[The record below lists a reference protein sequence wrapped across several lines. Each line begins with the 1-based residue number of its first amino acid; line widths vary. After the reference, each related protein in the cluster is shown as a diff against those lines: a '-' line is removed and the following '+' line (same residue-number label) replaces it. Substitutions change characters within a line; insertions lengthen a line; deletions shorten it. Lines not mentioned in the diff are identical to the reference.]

1 MGADYMKKIWGLI
14 GILGMTF
21 FILAGCRQDKA
32 AEKDASLSAGN
43 ETPIENG
50 VGLASVV
57 SIEDAYYYN
66 DLLTTDEGEV
76 YALTDG
82 TSEEGTDPVLV
93 WKSTDQ
99 GENGTYSSKHAHL
112 FTRYNRASVIARRLH
127 TFIKFSLVRGS
138 GVHIILHWS
147 RSISTALYNLAL

>member
-1 MGADYMKKIWGLI
+1 M
-14 GILGMTF
+14 
-21 FILAGCRQDKA
+21 
-32 AEKDASLSAGN
+32 SAGN

-99 GENGTYSSKHAHL
+99 GRKLGESNKTSDTIYAGSFYFCKCTAGG
-112 FTRYNRASVIARRLH
+112 
-127 TFIKFSLVRGS
+127 RG
-138 GVHIILHWS
+138 
-147 RSISTALYNLAL
+147 

>member
-1 MGADYMKKIWGLI
+1 MKKIWGLI

-43 ETPIENG
+43 EMPIENG

-76 YALTDG
+76 
-82 TSEEGTDPVLV
+82 
-93 WKSTDQ
+93 
-99 GENGTYSSKHAHL
+99 
-112 FTRYNRASVIARRLH
+112 
-127 TFIKFSLVRGS
+127 
-138 GVHIILHWS
+138 
-147 RSISTALYNLAL
+147 

>member
-1 MGADYMKKIWGLI
+1 MKKIWGLI

-43 ETPIENG
+43 EMPIENG

-66 DLLTTDEGEV
+66 DLQIGR
-76 YALTDG
+76 
-82 TSEEGTDPVLV
+82 
-93 WKSTDQ
+93 
-99 GENGTYSSKHAHL
+99 AH
-112 FTRYNRASVIARRLH
+112 V
-127 TFIKFSLVRGS
+127 
-138 GVHIILHWS
+138 
-147 RSISTALYNLAL
+147 

>member
-1 MGADYMKKIWGLI
+1 MKKIWGLI

-21 FILAGCRQDKA
+21 FILAGCRQDKV

-93 WKSTDQ
+93 
-99 GENGTYSSKHAHL
+99 
-112 FTRYNRASVIARRLH
+112 
-127 TFIKFSLVRGS
+127 
-138 GVHIILHWS
+138 
-147 RSISTALYNLAL
+147 